1 MPTDT
6 PVITQH
12 NGADHHGLLIHQG
25 SGARPTVLVFHDW
38 AGRTESQEG
47 FARRVVAGF
56 GYNAFNV
63 DLYGGGRSGSTP
75 EENQALMGPLASDR
89 TRLRKLLLETVD
101 AVAARP
107 EADAGKLAA
116 IGFCFGGLC
125 VLDLARAGGKV
136 RGVASFHGLFNPPG
150 LPSAPIT
157 ARIVAYHG
165 WDDPMAKPEDVVA
178 LGNELTAVGA
188 DWRIDAFGGAK
199 HAFMNEQANAPAM
212 GLQYNATVAKRAWI
226 SLGNFLEEVLA

>member
-1 MPTDT
+1 M
-6 PVITQH
+6 
-12 NGADHHGLLIHQG
+12 
-25 SGARPTVLVFHDW
+25 LVFHDW

-47 FARRVVAGF
+47 FARRVVADF

-75 EENQALMGPLASDR
+75 EENQALMGPLVGDR
-89 TRLRKLLLETVD
+89 ARLRKLLLETVE

-107 EADAGKLAA
+107 EADADKLAA

-157 ARIVAYHG
+157 AKIVAYHG

-178 LGNELTAVGA
+178 LGKELTEAGA

-199 HAFMNEQANAPAM
+199 HAFMNEGANAPEM
-212 GLQYNATVAKRAWI
+212 GLQYNPTVAKRAWT
-226 SLGNFLEEVLA
+226 SLGDFLAEVLA